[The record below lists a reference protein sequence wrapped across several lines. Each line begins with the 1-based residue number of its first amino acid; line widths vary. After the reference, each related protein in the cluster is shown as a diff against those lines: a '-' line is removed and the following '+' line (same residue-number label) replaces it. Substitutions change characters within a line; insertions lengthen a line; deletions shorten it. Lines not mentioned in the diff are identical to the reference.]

1 MAKKYKLT
9 DETTKID
16 GKTLYRIEA
25 IIPFAKIHEGDLGG
39 FIESEKNLS
48 HEGDC
53 WVYDES
59 MVSGNAIIKD
69 NSVVCDESWVKDDAT
84 VEGKAIIR
92 NSAIVGGKAI
102 VKDTAWVDGG
112 SVYGE
117 AIIEG
122 DCQIHGDVSGH
133 AKIKDNVVVEAGAEV
148 IDAEVSGTTIVVKG
162 CEINGDIK
170 VKFTGRLKPIEITPE
185 EFGQEYLGESALVKF
200 KKTAKLLKEA
210 VGLTES
216 VKHKEIT
223 LDADI
228 VDSIKRGRNP
238 FSGFSNENRLYVD
251 QLREIFDNYDVSS
264 DDVTILIDYKENAQ
278 RDYHIVK
285 CDIQFTDERGFEEVI
300 EYDEAKDALS
310 WLALNCFDFA

>member
-1 MAKKYKLT
+1 MSKKYKLT

-53 WVYDES
+53 WVYDDS
-59 MVSGNAIIKD
+59 MVSDNAIIKD
-69 NSVVCDESWVKDDAT
+69 NAAVCDDSWVKGDAT
-84 VEGKAIIR
+84 VEGKALIR
-92 NSAIVGGKAI
+92 NAAIVGGKVI

-117 AIIEG
+117 AVIEG
-122 DCQIHGDVSGH
+122 DCQVRGDVSGH
-133 AKIKDNVVVEAGAEV
+133 AKIKDDVVVEQGAEV

-170 VKFTGRLKPIEITPE
+170 VNFIGRLKPIEITPE
-185 EFGQEYLGESALVKF
+185 EFGPEYLGESDLVKF

-228 VDSIKRGRNP
+228 VDTIKNGRNP
-238 FSGFSNENRLYVD
+238 FSGFSRENRLYVD

-264 DDVTILIDYKENAQ
+264 DDVTIFVDYEENAQ
-278 RDYHIVK
+278 NDYHIVK
-285 CDIQFTDERGFEEVI
+285 CDMQFTNERGFEEVI
-300 EYDEAKDALS
+300 EYDEAEDALS
-310 WLALNCFDFA
+310 WLALNSFDFA

>member
-9 DETTKID
+9 DEITKID

-53 WVYDES
+53 WVYDDS
-59 MVSGNAIIKD
+59 MVSGNAIVKD
-69 NSVVCDESWVKDDAT
+69 NAAVCDESWVKDDAT
-84 VEGKAIIR
+84 VEGKALIR
-92 NSAIVGGKAI
+92 NGAIVGGKAI

-112 SVYGE
+112 SVYGD
-117 AIIEG
+117 AVIEG
-122 DCQIHGDVSGH
+122 DSQVRGSVSGH
-133 AKIKDNVVVEAGAEV
+133 AKIKDDVVVELGGEV
-148 IDAEVSGTTIVVKG
+148 IDAEVSGATTVVKG

-170 VKFTGRLKPIEITPE
+170 VNFIGRLKPIEITPE
-185 EFGQEYLGESALVKF
+185 EFGPEYLGESDIVKF

-210 VGLTES
+210 IGLTES
-216 VKHKEIT
+216 KKRKEIT

-228 VDSIKRGRNP
+228 VDDIKRGRNP
-238 FSGFSNENRLYVD
+238 FSDPTRESRSYVNK
-251 QLREIFDNYDVSS
+251 LREIFDNYDVSS
-264 DDVTILIDYKENAQ
+264 DDVIIFVDYEENAQ
-278 RDYHIVK
+278 NDYRIVK
-285 CDIQFTDERGFEEVI
+285 CDMKLTDARGFEEVV
-300 EYDEAKDALS
+300 EYDDAKDALS